1 MKWTRVTP
9 AKIASWLGEDCQIRV
24 SASTVAKILKE
35 MHYSLKT
42 NRKTIPINSSPE
54 RNDQFTVIQKRREE
68 FELSGNP
75 RISVDTKKKELVGL
89 FKNPGR
95 LWSQKAT
102 QVYDH
107 DFRSVGQG
115 IAVPYGIY
123 DTGQNQGSVF
133 VGTSHDTA
141 EFAVNAIEQWWR
153 YRGQYHYHGK
163 KELLILADAGGSNSY
178 RSRLWKLKIQEK
190 LCDRHGLTVTVCHY
204 PTGASKWNPV
214 EHRLF
219 SEITKN
225 WAGTPLTDYTL
236 ILKHINT
243 TTTSAGLK
251 VKSYLD
257 RRTYHTGIR
266 VSDEDFR
273 QLSITKG
280 TILAQWNYT
289 IHPRIH

>member
-9 AKIASWLGEDCQIRV
+9 AKIASWLSEDFQISV

-42 NRKTIPINSSPE
+42 NRKTIPINSSPD
-54 RNDQFTVIQKRREE
+54 RNNQFTVIQERRKE
-68 FELSGNP
+68 FELAGNP

-95 LWSQKAT
+95 VWSQKAT

-123 DTGQNQGSVF
+123 DTGLNQGSVF
-133 VGTSHDTA
+133 VGMSHDTA

-153 YRGQYHYHGK
+153 YRGQYRYHDK

-225 WAGTPLTDYTL
+225 WAGTPLTDYIL

-243 TTTSAGLK
+243 TTTSGGLK

-266 VSDEDFR
+266 VSNEDFS

-280 TILAQWNYT
+280 AILAQWNYT
-289 IHPRIH
+289 IHPRVH